1 MEPTSKLEPILKI
14 LTPLLTLITVF
25 VGVFQFNA
33 GQRENK
39 TRELNMRQ
47 IEIDKMNNQ
56 LNREILGKFKEN
68 QNKVYSEA
76 MSTIG
81 YLATHKDHTSEKY
94 QETLNRF
101 NQLYWVELSS
111 VATESVNK
119 ALLIFQNILNNLQ
132 NNQYRFINEKI
143 YDLQDAAEKIAEAM
157 RESSM
162 DYSLPGGL
170 KGLGP
175 NAKVVNK

>member
-1 MEPTSKLEPILKI
+1 MIEKTKNIIESSPSIKSNTASYDKNYILSKGGILNI
-14 LTPLLTLITVF
+14 Y
-25 VGVFQFNA
+25 GNCS
-33 GQRENK
+33 
-39 TRELNMRQ
+39 Q

-56 LNREILGKFKEN
+56 LNREILAKFKEN

-111 VATESVNK
+111 VATENVNK

-170 KGLGP
+170 KGLDP
-175 NAKVVNK
+175 NAKVANK